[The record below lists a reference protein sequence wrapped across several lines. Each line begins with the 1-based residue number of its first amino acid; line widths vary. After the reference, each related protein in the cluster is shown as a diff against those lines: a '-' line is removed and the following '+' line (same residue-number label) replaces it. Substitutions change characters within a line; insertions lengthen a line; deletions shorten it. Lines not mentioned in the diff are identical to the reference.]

1 MGTKST
7 AVKRCRRYRIR
18 HFNGRVSRVLEI
30 VWVDPGRPGKLL
42 VERLEQVQPTLEF
55 IPVNVALTNRA

>member
-7 AVKRCRRYRIR
+7 AVKRCRRFRIR
-18 HFNGRVSRVLEI
+18 HFDGRVARVLEV
-30 VWVDPGRPGKLL
+30 VWVDPSRPGKLL

-55 IPVNVALTNRA
+55 MPLASTIANRA